1 MSDSPDTHMAPET
14 PAPSPTPAKHSVM
27 RQVVEFALTIAIAFL
42 VAQAVRTWVIQPYV
56 VPTGSMLPTIQ
67 LGDQVL
73 ANKFIYRFHGPLA
86 GDIVVFDNP
95 MPQPG
100 EETLIKR
107 VIAVGG
113 QTVDLNS
120 GKVVVD
126 GVALKEYYTYGQPSD
141 PLPNSRIVF
150 PVHVPQGYVWL
161 MGDNRT
167 SSQDSRYF
175 GPVSDAA
182 VHGQAFFTYWPLAR
196 FGVLK

>member
-1 MSDSPDTHMAPET
+1 VSDNRLTAEAE
-14 PAPSPTPAKHSVM
+14 PAPKAPPSKTVHYA
-27 RQVVEFALTIAIAFL
+27 RQVIEFVLTIAVAFL

-73 ANKFIYRFHGPLA
+73 ANKFIYRLRAPAA

-95 MPQPG
+95 MPLPG

-113 QTVDLNS
+113 QKVDLQG

-126 GVALKEYYTYGQPSD
+126 GVALKEYYTYGQASD
-141 PLPNSRIVF
+141 PLPNSRIEF
-150 PVHVPQGYVWL
+150 PVYVPQGYLWL

-175 GPVSDAA
+175 GPVAVSA
-182 VHGQAFFTYWPLAR
+182 VHGQAFFTYWPLGR
-196 FGVLK
+196 FGTLK